1 MLLGNRLSIIGLDS
15 ATRRPA
21 SEVAGVV
28 LDALENARVHAL
40 VVVEPHSAMFES
52 CAEAGGHGAQA
63 G

>member
-21 SEVAGVV
+21 SEVAGIV
-28 LDALENARVHAL
+28 LEALESARVRAI
-40 VVVEPHSAMFES
+40 VIVEPHSAMFES
-52 CAEAGGHGAQA
+52 GEVGNQGKGS